1 MFLSSTY
8 SLSFSKIR
16 CSGDV
21 LIAAFV
27 GHEDMPATDFPN
39 QP

>member
-1 MFLSSTY
+1 MFLSY
-8 SLSFSKIR
+8 SYSFSFSKIR

-27 GHEDMPATDFPN
+27 EHEDMPATIFSTKP
-39 QP
+39 